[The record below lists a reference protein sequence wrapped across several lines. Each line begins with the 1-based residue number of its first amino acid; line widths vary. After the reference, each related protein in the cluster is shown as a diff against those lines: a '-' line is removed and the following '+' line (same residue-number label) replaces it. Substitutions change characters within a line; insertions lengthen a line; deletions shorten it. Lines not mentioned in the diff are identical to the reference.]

1 MIQLPMTTSKKNK
14 RNRRTDAEREK
25 QLAFAKKLLD
35 MNVPSYAVA
44 LQMQSR
50 FELTRSTAWR
60 DVKHANDERGSA
72 EEGGIHATQSMMDMR
87 DTLINIL
94 YQNVLNAA
102 VEEDTKTLPRLTKEI
117 RELMKMGG
125 PGVGRHP
132 DDGPV
137 EEEALLSQIQYLYNE
152 RMKKEEATK

>member
-1 MIQLPMTTSKKNK
+1 MTTSKKNK
-14 RNRRTDAEREK
+14 RNRRTDAERETHIE
-25 QLAFAKKLLD
+25 FAKKLLD

-50 FELTRSTAWR
+50 FDLTRSTAWR
-60 DVKHANDERGSA
+60 DVKHANDERGST
-72 EEGGIHATQSMMDMR
+72 EEGGLYAQQSLMDMR

-102 VEEDTKTLPRLTKEI
+102 IEEDTKTLPRLTKEI

-132 DDGPV
+132 DDGPM
-137 EEEALLSQIQYLYNE
+137 EEEALLSQIQYLYNQ
-152 RMKKEEATK
+152 RMKKEEAIS

>member
-1 MIQLPMTTSKKNK
+1 MTTSKKDK
-14 RNRRTDAEREK
+14 RNRRTDAQRNIHID
-25 QLAFAKKLLD
+25 FAKKLLD
-35 MNVPSYAVA
+35 MNVPPYAVA

-50 FELTRSTAWR
+50 FNLTRSTAWR
-60 DVKHANDERGSA
+60 DVKHANDERSSS
-72 EEGGIHATQSMMDMR
+72 EEGGIAAQQSLMDMR

-102 VEEDTKTLPRLTKEI
+102 VDNDTKTLPRLTKEI

-132 DDGPV
+132 EDGPM
-137 EEEALLSQIQYLYNE
+137 EEENLLSQLQYLYVKQME
-152 RMKKEEATK
+152 KEKATT